1 VLAAVAL
8 VALKLGTGL
17 ATHSLGL
24 VSEALHSGTDLVA
37 ALLTFFAVGVAVRPA
52 DVQHAYGHGKAE
64 HLAALAE
71 GGILVLASLFIS
83 WQAIARLAGSSVSHV
98 NAAWYAFAVLAVV
111 LAVDAGRTLVSWR
124 ASRRYRSAALASNAL
139 HFASDFAGTVAVLVG
154 LVLVRAGY
162 HRADAVAALFV
173 AALVLLLAGTSV
185 SVLVVSSMLLGSGQL
200 LSMIGEQSVVAA
212 NVGPGGFDRAFS
224 RFTFAT
230 SIGQAAGPVLI
241 LVLAGSATLPDTHA
255 LLLAATIA
263 AALLV
268 AVTVL
273 LHGSDRSSRQAS
285 QGSASLG
292 TALRVPGLGL
302 AILVSLAVIASVDL
316 LVVYLPVLGTERG
329 LPASTIGALL
339 TLRALASMG
348 SRFFLPKL
356 VERCGRGRLLTAS
369 IAAAALSVSCL
380 AFHLPVAVLFV
391 VILMV
396 GLALGFG
403 QPLTMAWVAEAS
415 PAEVRA
421 TALSLR
427 LTGNRLG
434 QTLSACRRGTLCSRI
449 RYHRGVLGYLRRAR
463 GHRVRGPGR
472 VSARTR

>member
-1 VLAAVAL
+1 MTRT
-8 VALKLGTGL
+8 GTGRPSAPRFGSSTRTQIGAVL
-17 ATHSLGL
+17 TH
-24 VSEALHSGTDLVA
+24 T
-37 ALLTFFAVGVAVRPA
+37 ALLQTVTFIVRPTISYRALEVGVSPQWLGVI
-52 DVQHAYGHGKAE
+52 
-64 HLAALAE
+64 AASFTVVPL
-71 GGILVLASLFIS
+71 G
-83 WQAIARLAGSSVSHV
+83 
-98 NAAWYAFAVLAVV
+98 LAVV
-111 LAVDAGRTLVSWR
+111 AGRLTDR
-124 ASRRYRSAALASNAL
+124 HGER
-139 HFASDFAGTVAVLVG
+139 
-154 LVLVRAGY
+154 LVLWVGAGLT
-162 HRADAVAALFV
+162 AV

-434 QTLSACRRGTLCSRI
+434 QTLVPAGVGLFAAGSGTT
-449 RYHRGVLGYLRRAR
+449 GVFLATSGALAATAFVARA
-463 GHRVRGPGR
+463 GSVPEPGER
-472 VSARTR
+472 QPSEGRATVLE